1 MSQDQDFEKNNTE
14 TIRRFIAGAKCEKCG
29 AEDKVYIDYDENRTP
44 LRYGCVACGF
54 VEHRDGSST
63 IKIK

>member
-1 MSQDQDFEKNNTE
+1 MSQDRNYEKNKPE
-14 TIRRFIAGAKCEKCG
+14 PIRRFIAGAKCEKCG

-44 LRYGCVACGF
+44 LLYGCLACGY

>member
-1 MSQDQDFEKNNTE
+1 MSQDRNYDKSKPEL
-14 TIRRFIAGAKCEKCG
+14 IRRFIAGVKCEKCH

-44 LRYGCVACGF
+44 IQYGCLACGF
-54 VEHRDGSST
+54 TEHRDGSST